1 MTAFTGT
8 NSSGARSDDPRSL
21 GANTGDLSEAPPMTT
36 STVGADSPEVI
47 HERRR
52 TGALHE
58 LREAAKGLAVV
69 NSLDSTAHEALLAI
83 SLRSEYGNTVSAKE
97 VGEIWEA
104 ARKNGNGHGRP
115 AATSSTRRARTGTA
129 SATTEAP
136 LVEGTD
142 AQHIRAALWKISQE
156 PKLSVTERHRAIA
169 GAVVQWLHA
178 RGRFYFHAERRDFAT
193 LMYFDSD
200 RKLLLSIRGD
210 AFLAWL
216 SDSLAMNRAE
226 RSFVFVQSACETE
239 GLSDRAIGIEPATYW
254 ASAPGVI
261 YLSNGPGLMARIT
274 ADDVKLV
281 DNGTDG
287 ILFPYGSTLRP
298 WVLIDPRNPFETCSL
313 FRDMSTS
320 APHGR
325 DLFMLWVVSLPSDQ
339 GTKPPLVLSGSVGSG
354 KTRLARGVFELYG
367 MPPRI
372 AAVLKNGDGDFWAA
386 MDAGG
391 LACFDNADTRTDWLP
406 DALAAAATAG
416 TLEKRRLYT
425 DADRVSLR
433 ARSWVCVTSSSPD
446 FASDPGLAD
455 RLLVVRLNRRQGET
469 AETVLSDEIAAN
481 RDSGLSC
488 ICMIL
493 SDALRDRGEIPP
505 GLNSR
510 HPDFANLAVRIG
522 RAMGRGAEAVAA
534 LRHAEADKALFNLE
548 NDWVGATLLDLLRS
562 GPFDGTAADLL
573 SLMTKAD
580 SSLKDKLSVKSLSKR
595 LSKMWPHLES
605 VFKARAEA
613 GHGGKR
619 WFSFQSGNGCFGC
632 FETAFSEK
640 SSRKENMETLPVWA
654 SESNQSNQSDAD
666 LDAFEAAE
674 ERAAIVE
681 ADEVQ
686 P

>member
-1 MTAFTGT
+1 MRTLPERTQA
-8 NSSGARSDDPRSL
+8 ARSDDLRSL
-21 GANTGDLSEAPPMTT
+21 GVNTGDLLEAPPMTT
-36 STVGADSPEVI
+36 STVDADSPEVI
-47 HERRR
+47 RERQR
-52 TGALHE
+52 TCALHE
-58 LREAAKGLAVV
+58 VREAAKGLAVI
-69 NSLDSTAHEALLAI
+69 NSLDSTARDALLAI
-83 SLRSEYGNTVSAKE
+83 SLRSEYGNTVLAKE

-156 PKLSVTERHRAIA
+156 PKLSAAERNRAIA

-200 RKLLLSIRGD
+200 RKLLLPIRGD

-339 GTKPPLVLSGSVGSG
+339 RTKPPLILSGCVGSG

-367 MPPRI
+367 LPPRI
-372 AAVLKNGDGDFWAA
+372 AAVLRNGDGDFWAA

-481 RDSGLSC
+481 RDSGLSW

-522 RAMGRGAEAVAA
+522 RAMGRGDQAVSA
-534 LRHAEADKALFNLE
+534 LRHAEADKSLFNVE
-548 NDWVGATLLDLLRS
+548 NDWIGAALLDLLRR
-562 GPFDGTAADLL
+562 GPFEGTASELL
-573 SLMTKAD
+573 AEMVKVDPSLEGKMSA
-580 SSLKDKLSVKSLSKR
+580 KR
-595 LSKMWPHLES
+595 LSSRLGRMWPHLES
-605 VFKARAEA
+605 VLGARAET
-613 GHGGKR
+613 GHGGFKR
-619 WFSFQSGNGCFGC
+619 FSFQGRTGEIGDFQTVFPGKSLRERNLDTLPKNAFGSHQSHPTAAELDAI
-632 FETAFSEK
+632 ETAE
-640 SSRKENMETLPVWA
+640 
-654 SESNQSNQSDAD
+654 
-666 LDAFEAAE
+666 
-674 ERAAIVE
+674 
-681 ADEVQ
+681 
-686 P
+686 